1 MLQAISLNTKPE
13 LLQDD
18 EVVLSR
24 LEQAE
29 NDCLGL
35 EHTDTSMLG
44 TSLRP
49 ATAPGANPIQRHR
62 LKPTLC
68 RQFKTPS
75 GCRFGDKCAFAHGEA
90 ELQPK
95 PTDYV

>member
-1 MLQAISLNTKPE
+1 MLQAISLNTKLE

-35 EHTDTSMLG
+35 EHTDTSALQIW
-44 TSLRP
+44 SP
-49 ATAPGANPIQRHR
+49 HWSAKAKATYEKAVKIYN
-62 LKPTLC
+62 
-68 RQFKTPS
+68 
-75 GCRFGDKCAFAHGEA
+75 
-90 ELQPK
+90 
-95 PTDYV
+95 

>member
-35 EHTDTSMLG
+35 EHTDTSAKAKA
-44 TSLRP
+44 SYEK
-49 ATAPGANPIQRHR
+49 AVKIYN
-62 LKPTLC
+62 
-68 RQFKTPS
+68 
-75 GCRFGDKCAFAHGEA
+75 
-90 ELQPK
+90 
-95 PTDYV
+95 